1 MNLSNAVVAITGGAQ
16 GLGLAMACRLAAQG
30 ARIALLDINADK
42 LNDAVATCAAAARQ
56 AGYDDGQNIA
66 AYPCNVAS
74 EEQCDATFAAIC
86 ADFGQ
91 LDALVNNAGV
101 LRDGLLLKAR
111 AGDVSERLSLSQWQ
125 TVIDVNLTAPF
136 LCTRAAASEM
146 IRQQRAGC
154 IVNIC
159 SISMAGNMGQSN
171 YSAAKAGLA
180 SMTVVWAK
188 ELARYGIR
196 VSGIAPGF
204 IATDMTAHMKPEALE
219 KMTRQI
225 PLQRMGEAS
234 EIAHALQFLLEN
246 DYMTGRIVEVDGG
259 LRL

>member
-1 MNLSNAVVAITGGAQ
+1 MNLNNAVIAITGGAQ

-30 ARIALLDINADK
+30 ARIALLDINAER
-42 LNDAVATCAAAARQ
+42 LSEAVELCDQAARK
-56 AGYDDGQNIA
+56 AGFGHPHAIA
-66 AYPCNVAS
+66 AYPCNVANEDQVES
-74 EEQCDATFAAIC
+74 VFANIVS
-86 ADFGQ
+86 DYGQ
-91 LDALVNNAGV
+91 LDGLVNNAGV

-111 AGDVSERLSLSQWQ
+111 DGEVTDRLSLSQWQ

-136 LCTRAAASEM
+136 LCTRAAATHMVNSG
-146 IRQQRAGC
+146 RGGS

-180 SMTVVWAK
+180 AMTVVWAK
-188 ELARYGIR
+188 ELARHQIR
-196 VSGIAPGF
+196 VNGIAPGF
-204 IATDMTAHMKPEALE
+204 IATDMTSHMKPEALE

-225 PLQRMGEAS
+225 PLQRMGAAD

-246 DYMTGRIVEVDGG
+246 DYMSGRMVEVDGG

>member
-1 MNLSNAVVAITGGAQ
+1 MNIANAVVAITGGAQ
-16 GLGLAMACRLAAQG
+16 GLGLAMACRLVARG
-30 ARIALLDINADK
+30 ARVALLDVNADK
-42 LNDAVATCAAAARQ
+42 LSEALTHCAAAAQ
-56 AGYDDGQNIA
+56 EHGYSTDCCA
-66 AYPCNVAS
+66 AYPCNVAD
-74 EEQCDATFAAIC
+74 EQQVENAFAAIVR
-86 ADFGQ
+86 DFGQ

-101 LRDGLLLKAR
+101 LRDGLLLKVR
-111 AGDVSERLSLSQWQ
+111 DGEVTERLSLSQWQ

-136 LCTRAAASEM
+136 LCTRAAATQM
-146 IRQQRAGC
+146 VGQKRGGC

-188 ELARYGIR
+188 ELARYNVR
-196 VSGIAPGF
+196 VCGIAPGF

-225 PLQRMGEAS
+225 PLQRMGEADD
-234 EIAHALQFLLEN
+234 IAHTLQYLLEN
-246 DYMTGRIVEVDGG
+246 EYISGRIVEVDGG